1 MSPFVMDLPPAP
13 LPAMVVPATS
23 SAAARGEEPAGEHT
37 LLSSAFGTLMVPEGA
52 MMHFVAPLWGFPDHD
67 TFALLPAARE
77 GLWWL
82 LSANDPALTFLLAD
96 PFVTDPSY
104 ALDISDS
111 DERTLG
117 LESPTEALALVLVAF
132 PSSADE
138 GITANFRAPI
148 IFNLAERT
156 VLQVVSRNDS
166 HDLRHPMELAAY
178 PLQEGGL
185 SLD

>member
-1 MSPFVMDLPPAP
+1 MDLPKPPVPA
-13 LPAMVVPATS
+13 AVAPATS
-23 SAAARGEEPAGEHT
+23 PVAARGAESAGEQT
-37 LLSSAFGTLMVPEGA
+37 LVSAAFGTLMVPEGA
-52 MMHFVAPLWGFPDHD
+52 MMHFVAPLWGFPEHD

-82 LSANDPALTFLLAD
+82 LSASDPALTFLVAD
-96 PFVTDPSY
+96 PFITDPGY
-104 ALDISDS
+104 ALDINDA
-111 DERTLG
+111 DERMLG

-132 PSSADE
+132 PSGPDE

-148 IFNLAERT
+148 VFNLAERT

-166 HDLRHPMELAAY
+166 HDMRHPMDLGAY
-178 PLQEGGL
+178 PMQEGGL